1 MTMLQMVSGVANS
14 VLSFFLKFGIR
25 LLFRVLKNEEHAQV
39 KVPEVDD
46 IAAYKAIIQ
55 ENFPDL
61 SGVWCVMDG
70 LKIPIQKA
78 GDEVTQNAYYNGWL
92 HGHFVGCVYVFAP
105 SGLIVACTLNAPGS
119 WHDSVIAENGGLYD
133 TLRGV
138 HNNTGGKAVVDSA
151 FSLKQCPFLIKS
163 GKKAS

>member
-1 MTMLQMVSGVANS
+1 
-14 VLSFFLKFGIR
+14 VLSTFLKFGIR

-55 ENFPDL
+55 DNFPDL

-78 GDEVTQNAYYNGWL
+78 GDEETQNAYYNGWL
-92 HGHFVGCVYVFAP
+92 HGHFVSCVYVFVP
-105 SGLIVACTLNAPGS
+105 SGFIVACTLNAPGL
-119 WHDSVIAENGGLYD
+119 WHDSVIVENGGLYEM
-133 TLRGV
+133 LREV
-138 HNNTGGKAVVDSA
+138 HPNTGGGK
-151 FSLKQCPFLIKS
+151 LWWTLLFL
-163 GKKAS
+163 